1 MNILGKIIK
10 MFLVIISIVIILA
23 YRNAREEGF
32 RWHET
37 PEMSTQEFNCLWY
50 PFKAPLAGGKVLAM
64 DVPIEVVE
72 KHEFTSGT
80 PFSELTSYESKG
92 DHAEGYIKM
101 MHGVL
106 PDGQTLTFD
115 QHFFDKLYSS
125 ALTKN
130 LQVNDTGIRRAGG
143 MKFNVL
149 QGKAGRNKEAF
160 MGAQNGKDVW
170 CICIVWREDAKDE
183 DFVIDAFEKSL
194 DSMKIQ

>member
-32 RWHET
+32 RWHEV
-37 PEMSTQEFNCLWY
+37 PEMSMQEFDYLWH
-50 PFKAPLAGGKVLAM
+50 PFKANLSDGKVLAM
-64 DVPIEVVE
+64 DLPMEVVE
-72 KHEFTSGT
+72 NHESTSWT
-80 PFSELTSYESKG
+80 PFVELTSYESKG
-92 DHAEGYIKM
+92 EHSEGYIKM

-106 PDGQTLTFD
+106 KENQTLTFD
-115 QHFFDKLYSS
+115 QQFFGKLYLSR
-125 ALTKN
+125 ARN

-143 MKFNVL
+143 MKFNVI
-149 QGKAGRNKEAF
+149 QGETNQSKEAF

-170 CICIVWREDAKDE
+170 CICIAWSKEAKDE
-183 DFVIDAFEKSL
+183 AFVIDAFEKSL